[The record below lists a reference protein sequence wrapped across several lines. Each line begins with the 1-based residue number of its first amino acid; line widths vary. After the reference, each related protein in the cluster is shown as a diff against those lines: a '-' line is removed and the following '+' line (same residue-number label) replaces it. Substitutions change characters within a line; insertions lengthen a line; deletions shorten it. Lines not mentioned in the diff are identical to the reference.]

1 MDREQ
6 EEMQF
11 LGLFGIY
18 KEACKIMYSWRKL
31 LGQITLALILP
42 LSFILLAYI
51 EVAVVL
57 SSKIVHNEIVMDET
71 RPGTPKYNKLSDLVR
86 SEMTAIRLFRV
97 AYFTVHLI
105 LSLLSTS
112 AVVYAIACFY
122 TGREVSF
129 NKVMSVVPKV
139 WKRLMVTFLCS
150 YLFFFV
156 YNVAAIIVLA
166 VMDFIGIVVFGPSKA
181 TLISV
186 FVLLVIMYL
195 IGLVYMAI
203 IWQLASVVSVLE
215 NTYGFRAMIKSKA
228 LIKGKI
234 GVAIVVFLKL
244 NISLVIVLFIF
255 EKLVVHGQ
263 SLGTVNRTASRI
275 LCLLLLLGLSL
286 FGLVIQTVIYFVCK
300 SHHHENIDKSALSD
314 HLEVYRGDYV
324 PLTAK
329 DVQLEQFYV

>member
-6 EEMQF
+6 EEMQI

-18 KEACKIMYSWRKL
+18 KEASKIMYSWRKL
-31 LGQITLALILP
+31 LNQITLALILP
-42 LSFILLAYI
+42 LCFIFLAHI
-51 EVAVVL
+51 EVAEVL
-57 SSKIVHNEIVMDET
+57 SSKIFHNETAMDET
-71 RPGTPKYNKLSDLVR
+71 RPGTPKYNKLSDLVT
-86 SEMTAIRLFRV
+86 SEMTAFWLFKA

-112 AVVYAIACFY
+112 AVVYAIACIY

-139 WKRLMVTFLCS
+139 WKRLMATFLCT

-156 YNVAAIIVLA
+156 YNVAAIIVIG
-166 VMDFIGIVVFGPSKA
+166 VNYFIVFVFFGPGKA
-181 TLISV
+181 TLSV
-186 FVLLVIMYL
+186 LVLLGIMYL
-195 IGLVYMAI
+195 IGLVYMTI

-215 NTYGFRAMIKSKA
+215 DTYGFRAMTKSKA

-244 NISLVIVLFIF
+244 NISLAIIQIIF
-255 EKLVVHGQ
+255 QKRVVHGQ
-263 SLGTVNRTASRI
+263 SLGTVNRTASGI
-275 LCLLLLLGLSL
+275 LCLLLLLELSL

-300 SHHHENIDKSALSD
+300 SYHHENIDKAALSD
-314 HLEVYRGDYV
+314 HLEVYLGDYV

>member
-18 KEACKIMYSWRKL
+18 NEACKIMYSWRKL

-42 LSFILLAYI
+42 LSFIFLAHI
-51 EVAVVL
+51 EVAEVL
-57 SSKIVHNEIVMDET
+57 FSKIVHNEIVMDET
-71 RPGTPKYNKLSDLVR
+71 RPGTPKYNKLSDLVT
-86 SEMTAIRLFRV
+86 SEVTAFWLFKA
-97 AYFTVHLI
+97 AYFTVLLI

-112 AVVYAIACFY
+112 AVVYAIACIY

-139 WKRLMVTFLCS
+139 WKRLMVTFLCT

-156 YNVAAIIVLA
+156 YNVAAIIVI
-166 VMDFIGIVVFGPSKA
+166 VSVIVVFVPSKA
-181 TLISV
+181 TLSV
-186 FVLLVIMYL
+186 LVLLGVMYF
-195 IGLVYMAI
+195 IGFVYMTI

-215 NTYGFRAMIKSKA
+215 DTYGVRAMIKSKE

-244 NISLVIVLFIF
+244 NISLGIVQFIF
-255 EKLVVHGQ
+255 EQLVVHGQ
-263 SLGTVNRTASRI
+263 SLGTVNRTASGI
-275 LCLLLLLGLSL
+275 LCLLLLLGLFL

-300 SHHHENIDKSALSD
+300 SYHHENIDKSALSD
-314 HLEVYRGDYV
+314 HLEVYLGEYV